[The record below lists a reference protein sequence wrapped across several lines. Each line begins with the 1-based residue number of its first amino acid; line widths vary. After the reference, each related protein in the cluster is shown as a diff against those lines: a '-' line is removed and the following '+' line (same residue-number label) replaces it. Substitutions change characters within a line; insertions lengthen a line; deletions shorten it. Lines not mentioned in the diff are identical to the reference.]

1 MGLTIDKLFTGL
13 MGSCGSVAG
22 APSMY
27 NLRLFTER
35 FQYVYIS
42 KAFTLV
48 ENVRF

>member
-13 MGSCGSVAG
+13 TGSCGSVA
-22 APSMY
+22 ATPSTY
-27 NLRLFTER
+27 DLILFTER
-35 FQYVYIS
+35 FQHVYIS